1 MTQGAAP
8 TATAKGPYY
17 ATVEAAEI
25 FGRRLLTAHGLPD
38 EDAKIV
44 AGCLVR
50 ADLRGVDTHGLQY
63 LPHYLDRLRRGLI
76 NPKPVLKVEKVTP
89 MIGALD
95 VRGMRAMMTV
105 EGGTDA
111 DVFEAFVEQV
121 LVRKLRPGDIVVLD
135 NLTAHKSPR
144 VAEILARKNCTV
156 RYLPPYSP
164 DFNPIEMAIS
174 KLKSALRKLAE
185 RTVAGLLA
193 ILEGCAGLFKPTDCQ
208 SYFKACGYDP
218 AELQTLDTT

>member
-1 MTQGAAP
+1 MTQDAAP

-95 VRGMRAMMTV
+95 GHDGFGFVVATKAMAAAIDMARPTFAV
-105 EGGTDA
+105 MGSNIFIAGSQPGQA
-111 DVFEAFVEQV
+111 QMV
-121 LVRKLRPGDIVVLD
+121 KLR
-135 NLTAHKSPR
+135 SPR
-144 VAEILARKNCTV
+144 CTSTG
-156 RYLPPYSP
+156 RGWRCA
-164 DFNPIEMAIS
+164 DD
-174 KLKSALRKLAE
+174 SA
-185 RTVAGLLA
+185 GQ
-193 ILEGCAGLFKPTDCQ
+193 P
-208 SYFKACGYDP
+208 
-218 AELQTLDTT
+218 